1 MPQRSIHV
9 LFEGE
14 KDESRWL
21 TILPGG
27 EGEALVRLNDMVHPG
42 MQSSLK
48 SFKCPLFVL
57 SDVLKDGFVQI
68 RLAEGYC
75 QFRSRGDAV
84 EVCFEGLGDDRATEC
99 VVSKS
104 EFAEL
109 VGSCDRATAGTG
121 N

>member
-27 EGEALVRLNDMVHPG
+27 EEEALVRLQDIVHPG
-42 MQSSLK
+42 MQSGLK
-48 SFKCPLFVL
+48 SFNCPLFVL

-75 QFRSRGDAV
+75 QFRSRGDLV
-84 EVCFEGLGDDRATEC
+84 EICFEGLGDDHATEC

-109 VGSCDRATAGTG
+109 VNSCSRSAVGA
-121 N
+121 